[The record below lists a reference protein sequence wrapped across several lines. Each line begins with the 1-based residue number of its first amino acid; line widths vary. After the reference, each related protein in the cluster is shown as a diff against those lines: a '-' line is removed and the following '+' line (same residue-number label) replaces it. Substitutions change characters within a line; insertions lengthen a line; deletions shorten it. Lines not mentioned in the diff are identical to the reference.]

1 MSWPYLELVAEI
13 RLVILDFRNIP
24 QENLLEALVAHPPRD
39 CSGISGESGDGHANV
54 VVDGKDLLLMTG
66 RGEE

>member
-39 CSGISGESGDGHANV
+39 CSGISGESGDGHANM
-54 VVDGKDLLLMTG
+54 VVDG
-66 RGEE
+66 